1 MDMFNVDYHT
11 SGIMVYHGGV
21 KPESSSTNLNEFA
34 GDLLVKNSPQIINN
48 LPNMSLSL
56 FGVRRSIAA
65 PATPDGKIIYAV
77 SEVNSFST
85 AITPF
90 AYVVLLLPLLA
101 VCWLVVGVFLS
112 IKKRK
117 TIAFWK
123 HLLLPIIAIAI
134 VAFIILSTDNQLFV
148 SAVPLKQVK
157 LFLLILST
165 VLLVL
170 GSLSWFMFKIRTK
183 QQQAVASL
191 YKLYGF
197 VFFPYGLVTLYA
209 CLFLSSFFNTDKDFY
224 AVDYTKNE
232 ISHLFNFKPDSNFNP
247 RFANIIDSKVTPD
260 GEYLQFTVG
269 GFRQSSKNLGGVYR
283 YHFSDSSLELLT
295 ELEGN
300 NGFADFSADNK
311 VMVYR
316 SGQTGNMDIYVKEN
330 GIATNITNSTAK
342 EAFPAISNDG
352 NKIVY
357 CSDATG
363 VDKSGIVKTMDIFM
377 VEREKGGWGKPKRLT
392 SYPGQE
398 AHPHF
403 SPDGEWLIYTSEEFG
418 ISDEQPLVQPYLFNP
433 QMYGEIVAMRL
444 SDKKVFRLTHNKW
457 EDGAP
462 LWLKKE

>member
-1 MDMFNVDYHT
+1 MF
-11 SGIMVYHGGV
+11 
-21 KPESSSTNLNEFA
+21 
-34 GDLLVKNSPQIINN
+34 
-48 LPNMSLSL
+48 
-56 FGVRRSIAA
+56 RRRA
-65 PATPDGKIIYAV
+65 
-77 SEVNSFST
+77 
-85 AITPF
+85 
-90 AYVVLLLPLLA
+90 
-101 VCWLVVGVFLS
+101 
-112 IKKRK
+112 
-117 TIAFWK
+117 
-123 HLLLPIIAIAI
+123 
-134 VAFIILSTDNQLFV
+134 
-148 SAVPLKQVK
+148 
-157 LFLLILST
+157 
-165 VLLVL
+165 
-170 GSLSWFMFKIRTK
+170 K

-197 VFFPYGLVTLYA
+197 VFFPYGLVTFYA

-352 NKIVY
+352 KKIVY
-357 CSDATG
+357 CSDVTG